1 MGYGKKLKAILDEQN
16 ITVKELARQSKIA
29 PTTLYSIIS
38 RDTAIRYDYA
48 LRVANILNVPVGSLC
63 GDIPYDEG
71 TTEPGLLSNF
81 GGLATELN
89 KKTYFSNRTLEIAR
103 KFNSEEFPM
112 LDKLIAEFYVL
123 DDEARNEVFQFL
135 KMKHETHIDP
145 EREKNLKD
153 IK

>member
-1 MGYGKKLKAILDEQN
+1 
-16 ITVKELARQSKIA
+16 
-29 PTTLYSIIS
+29 
-38 RDTAIRYDYA
+38 
-48 LRVANILNVPVGSLC
+48 
-63 GDIPYDEG
+63 
-71 TTEPGLLSNF
+71 
-81 GGLATELN
+81 
-89 KKTYFSNRTLEIAR
+89 
-103 KFNSEEFPM
+103 M